1 MTRFTTIFAAKA
13 LLPLPAALLFALAA
27 CGEAEEPTYETD
39 VVDESGGELIVNE
52 PDPNAVPVT
61 IPETEMTP
69 VEEGTATTEP
79 AETAP
84 PAE

>member
-1 MTRFTTIFAAKA
+1 MTRFTTTFAAKA

-27 CGEAEEPTYETD
+27 CGEAEDTTYETD
-39 VVDESGGELIVNE
+39 TVDESGGELIVNE

-69 VEEGTATTEP
+69 VEEGTATNEP